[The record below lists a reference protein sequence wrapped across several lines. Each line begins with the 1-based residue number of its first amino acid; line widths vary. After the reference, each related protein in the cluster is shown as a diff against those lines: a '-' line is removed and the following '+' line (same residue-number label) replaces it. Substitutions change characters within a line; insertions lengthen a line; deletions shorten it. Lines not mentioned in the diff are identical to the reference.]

1 MKDSNIKDE
10 LKTFDNTLDQI
21 LELLD
26 SDTQQ
31 FIYLTGAA
39 GTGKTT
45 LIERVLDEN
54 NLKKMVVAPT
64 GVAALNIGG
73 STINSAFRI
82 GFDIFPQIQES
93 NDPRFKKLLKKLEL
107 LIIDEISMVRAP
119 MLDAISET
127 LKLHRNSSEPFGGIH
142 VLACGDLFQ
151 LPPVVKDNEIDA
163 IDEKYES
170 VYFFSSNSF
179 KEIEA
184 PAFFELTYSF
194 RQSEDEDFYSLL
206 NNIRLGEKLSE
217 TINKINKRCFNPE
230 FENESS
236 LIITT
241 RKYRADQI
249 NEAMLNEID
258 GPATSA
264 KSEELGELN
273 DNDLPA
279 PRNLRIK
286 KDAKVMFI
294 KNDSEGRWVNGTIG
308 VVTNCSDKKGR
319 FLRVQVGDEIFKVKR
334 EEWNKI
340 KYVYDEYN
348 DEMEEE
354 IVSSFKQF
362 PLKLGWAVTI
372 HKAQG
377 LTLESCSI
385 DLGNGA
391 FATGQTYVALSR
403 CKTLNSV
410 NLYQELKERDALV
423 DSAIKDFHKENFNS
437 SA

>member
-1 MKDSNIKDE
+1 MKDYSIKDE

-45 LIERVLDEN
+45 LIERVLEEN
-54 NLKKMVVAPT
+54 NLKKIVVAPT

-206 NNIRLGEKLSE
+206 NNIRLGENLSE
-217 TINKINKRCFNPE
+217 TINEINRRCFNPE

-319 FLRVQVGDEIFKVKR
+319 FLRVKVGDEIFKVKR